1 MDDEKKLEHDADNCS
16 HEENRV
22 PYPSV
27 VNSSPQLPLKLS
39 PVKVS
44 SSPSYGDS
52 AHREQGEGSVKGID
66 EEHKGQRTQGV
77 TGTHPRASPL
87 SARIDV
93 VAQGTEAPTRIE
105 DIAMSPISM
114 DREDPGSLMEL
125 PENLLTLPISPCG
138 PHDATG

>member
-1 MDDEKKLEHDADNCS
+1 MDEEKKLEHDADDCS

-22 PYPSV
+22 PYPSI
-27 VNSSPQLPLKLS
+27 VNSSSQLPLKLNPAKS
-39 PVKVS
+39 S
-44 SSPSYGDS
+44 SSPCRVDGAS
-52 AHREQGEGSVKGID
+52 REQRDEVVKGLDD
-66 EEHKGQRTQGV
+66 ERVGKRHHST
-77 TGTHPRASPL
+77 TTTNPRASPL

-114 DREDPGSLMEL
+114 DRDDPGSLMEL

-138 PHDATG
+138 PHDGT